1 MVMAEVVRM
10 PFEPLGE
17 RARWRV
23 LADMFKDTP
32 RGTMIDY
39 AELGDALGLHP
50 DNDRD
55 AIRAAVQAAAKYL
68 SREHNRSLQAVRRFG
83 YRVVMPEEHID
94 LARSQQ
100 RRSRKALSRAQG
112 HVEHVD
118 LSALDDVQRGLVMA
132 AAAALAWQQRQ
143 IKRLDLRQ
151 RDLESVVE
159 SVTTRVERTES
170 EVAARLAELE
180 RQIAEMKE

>member
-1 MVMAEVVRM
+1 M
-10 PFEPLGE
+10 PFEPIGE

-23 LADMFKDTP
+23 LADLFKETP

-50 DNDRD
+50 DDERE
-55 AIRAAVQAAAKYL
+55 AIRAAVQSATKHL
-68 SREHNRSLQAVRRFG
+68 SAEHNRSLQAVRGFG

-94 LARSQQ
+94 LAQRQQ
-100 RRSRKALSRAQG
+100 RKSRRALTRAQG

-132 AAAALAWQQRQ
+132 AASALAWQQAQ

-151 RDLESVVE
+151 ANLESVVE
-159 SVTTRVERTES
+159 SVTTRVERNEAES
-170 EVAARLAELE
+170 AAKLAELE
-180 RQIAEMKE
+180 RRIAELGG

>member
-1 MVMAEVVRM
+1 M
-10 PFEPLGE
+10 PFEPIGD

-23 LADMFKDTP
+23 LADIFKETP

-39 AELGDALGLHP
+39 EELGDALGLHP
-50 DNDRD
+50 VDDRD
-55 AIRAAVQAAAKYL
+55 AIRAAVQSASKCL
-68 SREHNRSLQAVRRFG
+68 SREHNRSLQAVRGFG

-112 HVEHVD
+112 HVENVD
-118 LSALDDVQRGLVMA
+118 LSALDETQRHLVMA
-132 AAAALAWQQRQ
+132 AASALAWQQRQ

-151 RDLESVVE
+151 SNLESVVD
-159 SVTTRVERTES
+159 SVTTRVQRTES
-170 EVAARLAELE
+170 EHAARLAELE
-180 RQIAEMKE
+180 ERIAELEG